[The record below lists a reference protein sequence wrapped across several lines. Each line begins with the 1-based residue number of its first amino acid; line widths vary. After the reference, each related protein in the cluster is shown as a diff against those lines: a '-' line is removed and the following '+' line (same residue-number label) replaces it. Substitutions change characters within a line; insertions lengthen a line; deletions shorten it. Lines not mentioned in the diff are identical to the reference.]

1 MAEETITI
9 LRVGTEEAVKSVNDL
24 KENIKLLKKSL
35 GDLEIGTEEYQET
48 LEELVINQN
57 ALKDAMHA
65 TTASMEDVAAAAT
78 GASQSYNSLVHQMAA
93 LKEEWRATNDEA
105 RRNELGK
112 QISEINQ
119 QLKEMD
125 ASVGNFQRNVGN
137 YESGTSK
144 LVAKFDEWGGLLQQ
158 MPPTLGSA
166 KQAMGDLGET
176 MQLLG
181 KQPILGIIGLLA
193 PIIIKI
199 TESLKENETAM
210 AAVKRLMESL
220 QPVFDLLSGVVDRIA
235 KGFATA
241 VDWLVQFVGEADG
254 IKKVITSIAGVGNAI
269 IQQITIPA
277 KVAVETFKGLGKII
291 GDVFKGD
298 WSEIKNHAKETGQGI
313 AEAYK
318 EGFSYKSNFE
328 VGKAKG
334 AEFIDGVKNNEE
346 KARQAGKELA
356 SSFQEG
362 YDEELERIKA
372 ENAEDAEIQA
382 ALAAE
387 EQDILGYAALYEAEE
402 EWQKKREEKLKQ
414 GNIARIDAM
423 IAAKEEEIAIAKERV
438 DAEIALEEYKNAKFK
453 EEDDEEEERRKAKIK
468 EAKESLLILANNTS
482 SILGSIAEMYEADQK
497 NAEKNAKKIKALRIA
512 EAIISTISGALG
524 AFMQA
529 SSTMPPPFGVIV
541 GAAQAAAITAAGV
554 AQIANIKKTNVSSNG
569 ASSSSPSAPSA
580 VVNAPNV
587 ETSLTTTRN
596 ITTASEEERLNRM
609 ASSQKVYILQSDIEA
624 AGTQSKVQV
633 EESSF

>member
-210 AAVKRLMESL
+210 AAVKRLMETMQS
-220 QPVFDLLSGVVDRIA
+220 VFDVLSGVIERIA
-235 KGFATA
+235 KGFANA
-241 VDWLVQFVGEADG
+241 VDWLVQFVGESDG

-269 IQQITIPA
+269 IQQIAIPV
-277 KVAVETFKGLGKII
+277 KVAIESFRGLGKII
-291 GDVFKGD
+291 SDVFKGD

-334 AEFIDGVKNNEE
+334 SEFIDGVKNNEE

-387 EQDILGYAALYEAEE
+387 EQDILGYQASFEAQEAFQKEQNDLFWQGITERLDAQEAAKQREIDLEKAVADEVTAYLEEQEEIRKKKAEE
-402 EWQKKREEKLKQ
+402 TAQ
-414 GNIARIDAM
+414 ARIETMFSLSDA
-423 IAAKEEEIAIAKERV
+423 
-438 DAEIALEEYKNAKFK
+438 
-453 EEDDEEEERRKAKIK
+453 
-468 EAKESLLILANNTS
+468 TS
-482 SILGSIAEMYEADQK
+482 SVLGSIADMYEADEE

-512 EAIISTISGALG
+512 EATINTISGAIG

-529 SSTMPPPFGVIV
+529 TATMPPPFGAIV
-541 GAAQAAAITAAGV
+541 GAAQAAAITAAGI
-554 AQIANIKKTNVSSNG
+554 AQIAQMKKTNM
-569 ASSSSPSAPSA
+569 ASSGGTSSAPNA
-580 VVNAPNV
+580 VVSAPNV
-587 ETSLTTTRN
+587 ETTLPSTRN
-596 ITTASEEERLNRM
+596 ITTASEEERLNQM
-609 ASSQKVYILQSDIEA
+609 AKDQRVYIVSSDIEA
-624 AGTQSKVQV
+624 ALGDSKTRVS
-633 EESSF
+633 ESSF